1 MEAYPQIAGLN
12 ETINGNKSFDETA
25 FETVPE
31 AKAISQQAAVEDSEL
46 EEEMNLLDFDPMSMI
61 SNLGKYATLLEKKKT
76 VIETSDHDCGNTHF
90 FLGNGNIIN
99 TKLWCKLGQNNK
111 TKCFKQIQND
121 SNGRLRNSGFPVYNR
136 IFTFQFFKNY
146 GSN

>member
-12 ETINGNKSFDETA
+12 ETINGNKSVDGTA

-31 AKAISQQAAVEDSEL
+31 AKTISKQSAVEDAEL

-90 FLGNGNIIN
+90 FLGNGKIYSPE
-99 TKLWCKLGQNNK
+99 L
-111 TKCFKQIQND
+111 
-121 SNGRLRNSGFPVYNR
+121 RRNSGQEQYKRRFWTYTKQVNK
-136 IFTFQFFKNY
+136 IWKIKN
-146 GSN
+146 

>member
-1 MEAYPQIAGLN
+1 MNEIETYPQIAGFN
-12 ETINGNKSFDETA
+12 ETINSNITKDEMA

-31 AKAISQQAAVEDSEL
+31 AKTISQQAAVEDAEL

-90 FLGNGNIIN
+90 FLGNGKIFN
-99 TKLWCKLGQNNK
+99 
-111 TKCFKQIQND
+111 
-121 SNGRLRNSGFPVYNR
+121 SELRRNLD
-136 IFTFQFFKNY
+136 
-146 GSN
+146 